1 MNFLLNADIADN
13 STVLFVIIGVA
24 VLAALYIGLAFLKN
38 RIDKKSISE
47 LQAVIP
53 EEDDSEEVAAI
64 TAAISLILEEEA
76 KEEGREAPAF
86 RVVSFKRTNNRRIG
100 R

>member
-1 MNFLLNADIADN
+1 MNFLLNSDSAGNGSVI
-13 STVLFVIIGVA
+13 FVIIGVA
-24 VLAALYIGLAFLKN
+24 VVVALYFGLWIIKEHIYRKQIAKMQ
-38 RIDKKSISE
+38 S
-47 LQAVIP
+47 VIP
-53 EEDDSEEVAAI
+53 EEDDTEEVAAI